1 MKKSLITL
9 LCALFVFSAFF
20 CVNVLPLFVADL
32 INLSRTFTLSD
43 IDVALTLRNT
53 IEVSAVTFLVTVVS
67 SMLVIVPLRLGDIR
81 KNGI

>member
-1 MKKSLITL
+1 M
-9 LCALFVFSAFF
+9 FSAFF